1 MIYHHQKIFLWTK
14 VIKVLSERALFKF
27 LSVDISSRLLV
38 IGPFVGFSVMSVFFR
53 FLSEWVFFR
62 FFSDSVL
69 FESSV
74 FGASSGSSVID
85 FLSEFISPLFRYAA
99 ILLLKCAPLFLLW
112 ANLLFYVIF
121 SKRHSLLTISS
132 TCFEKL
138 KKTTTTKE
146 KTDSEE
152 HEKIPPW

>member
-1 MIYHHQKIFLWTK
+1 MR
-14 VIKVLSERALFKF
+14 VLSERILFKF
-27 LSVDISSRLLV
+27 LSVDVSSRLLV
-38 IGPFVGFSVMSVFFR
+38 IGPFVGFSGMSVFFR

-62 FFSDSVL
+62 FFSDTVL

-74 FGASSGSSVID
+74 FGASSWSSVID
-85 FLSEFISPLFRYAA
+85 FFSQFISPLFRYVA
-99 ILLLKCAPLFLLW
+99 ILLLKCALLFLSW
-112 ANLLFYVIF
+112 SNLLFYVIF
-121 SKRHSLLTISS
+121 SKRHSLLTTSL

-138 KKTTTTKE
+138 KKKTTTKE